1 MQVSVLQDKFAKGLD
16 TVARAVSSHPTMPVL
31 GNILLVTE
39 EARLRL
45 SATNLELSITARI
58 GAKVDLDGQITVPAR
73 TLIDL
78 VKTLPPER
86 IDLEV
91 ETDTQTLIL
100 TCGKFTARIK
110 GIDAEQFPRIPSAD
124 TDGMELP
131 ANLLRGMIEQTVF
144 AAAKEDNRPILMGV
158 LTRFESDKIAMVAAD
173 GYRMAMRVEPLEKPV
188 NQQTTL
194 VIPARAL
201 DEIARIV
208 KGDDGSVFITTP
220 KDRNQVMFNL
230 SHSDVEVVSQL
241 IDGKFPDVE
250 QLIPKSSQTTSRVD
264 VTDFAVACKRAEIF
278 ARDSSFTTRIKVNT
292 DKLVISAQAQET
304 GENEGAIDAVVQG
317 TPLEIAF
324 NVRYLLDV
332 FSVLGTEQVAMET
345 NGAAA
350 PGVFRP
356 VNEDG
361 SIDTNFTYIVM
372 PMSVR

>member
-16 TVARAVSSHPTMPVL
+16 TVARAVSSRPTMPVL

-45 SATNLELSITARI
+45 SATNLDLSITARI

-124 TDGMELP
+124 TDGMEIP

-158 LTRFESDKIAMVAAD
+158 LTRFEGDKIAMVAAD
-173 GYRMAMRVEPLEKPV
+173 GYRMAMRVEPLDNPV
-188 NQQTTL
+188 NQQITL

-208 KGDDGSVFITTP
+208 KNDDGSVFITTP

-230 SHSDVEVVSQL
+230 SNSDVEVVSQL

-250 QLIPKSSQTTSRVD
+250 QLIPKASQTTSRVD
-264 VTDFAVACKRAEIF
+264 VTDFSAACKRAEIF

-317 TPLEIAF
+317 APLEIAF

-356 VNEDG
+356 VAEDG
-361 SIDTNFTYIVM
+361 AIDNNFTYIVM